1 MKKLLKLLGAV
12 FVGAPIFAIGYM
24 IFSQGPFVEQGET
37 RYYYGGVN
45 PYDLQD
51 WMITQM
57 GQSGTGLAIM
67 AFGIAAFMIVIKQ
80 YKS

>member
-1 MKKLLKLLGAV
+1 MKKFLKLLGAA
-12 FVGAPIFAIGYM
+12 FVGVPVFAIGYM

-37 RYYYGGVN
+37 RYYYGGIN
-45 PYDLQD
+45 AYDVQD
-51 WMITQM
+51 WMIAQM

-67 AFGIAAFMIVIKQ
+67 AFGIVAFMIVMKQ